1 MARRA
6 KEETEAANAFV
17 RIEEAKQA
25 ILQGVYSYDG
35 RKWKNGGELVTL
47 IKNQAA
53 AMLDNVQRY
62 KPQVV
67 PEDVEQIIAR
77 KDKTIKDLHKEN
89 ERQQRNIK
97 ALKAQTLE
105 ALERIEEQNKEKA
118 EAAANRQNA
127 DERLCKYINEIAAMQ
142 NELQEA
148 KAELVRMKEKLNNV
162 RDIQVPTLKSQFND
176 MVQALENYA
185 HAQSAAQQRAAN
197 RLQIMREAAEG
208 QP

>member
-1 MARRA
+1 MARKA
-6 KEETEAANAFV
+6 KEETEAVNAFV

-25 ILQGVYSYDG
+25 IRQGVYSYDG
-35 RKWKNGGELVTL
+35 RKWKNAAELVTL
-47 IKNQAA
+47 IKDQAA

-62 KPQVV
+62 SPQVV

-89 ERQQRNIK
+89 DRQRRNIK

-118 EAAANRQNA
+118 EADADRQTSEA
-127 DERLCKYINEIAAMQ
+127 RRARIAALQ
-142 NELQEA
+142 RELEEVN
-148 KAELVRMKEKLNNV
+148 AELYRTKEKLNKV

-176 MVQALENYA
+176 MAQALENYA

>member
-17 RIEEAKQA
+17 RLEEAKQA

-47 IKNQAA
+47 IKDQAA
-53 AMLDNVQRY
+53 AMLDNVQLYR
-62 KPQVV
+62 PQVV

-105 ALERIEEQNKEKA
+105 ALQRIEEQNKEKS
-118 EAAANRQNA
+118 EAIDDRQTI
-127 DERLCKYINEIAAMQ
+127 EEQRQEIAALEK
-142 NELQEA
+142 ELQEA
-148 KAELVRMKEKLNNV
+148 NAELVRMKEKLNNV
-162 RDIQVPTLKSQFND
+162 RDIQVPTLKSQFSD
-176 MVQALENYA
+176 MAQALENYV

>member
-1 MARRA
+1 
-6 KEETEAANAFV
+6 
-17 RIEEAKQA
+17 
-25 ILQGVYSYDG
+25 
-35 RKWKNGGELVTL
+35 
-47 IKNQAA
+47 
-53 AMLDNVQRY
+53 MLDNVQRY
-62 KPQVV
+62 SPQVV

-89 ERQQRNIK
+89 DRQRRNIN

-118 EAAANRQNA
+118 EADADRQTSEA
-127 DERLCKYINEIAAMQ
+127 RRARIAALQ
-142 NELQEA
+142 RELEEVN
-148 KAELVRMKEKLNNV
+148 AELYRTKEKLNKV

-176 MVQALENYA
+176 MAQALENYA